1 MRGDAAL
8 AVAHRPRSM
17 AGAGSGLAAVALL
30 AATACLY
37 SPPDQLPSSVRILYS
52 KHDVDSLAGGTDI
65 WFIVARKGNE
75 LRLTGDE
82 GEDTQPFF
90 APGIRRVFFT
100 RRPPAGREEIWSMDL
115 DGNDER
121 RILGSENADYRDP
134 AVSPDDRRIALTV
147 VRGARSEVMVADI
160 DGANARPLAIGLAA
174 SQPAWSP
181 DGRTLAVVG
190 EEGGRKRI
198 LLVPAEG
205 GPPRPL
211 APGDNGMQTEPD
223 WSPDGARIAYTSGEG
238 RGAEIMVA
246 TVAGGE
252 ASKLTDNDVEDRSPA
267 WSTTG
272 ARIAFVSRRPDGKEN
287 LWLVDPDG
295 EDLDDLT
302 DYDEDE
308 ARDPDWL

>member
-1 MRGDAAL
+1 MSGRFGLTAFPGFGL
-8 AVAHRPRSM
+8 AV
-17 AGAGSGLAAVALL
+17 VAILT
-30 AATACLY
+30 ASACLY

-52 KHDVDSLAGGTDI
+52 KHDVDSLAGSTDI
-65 WFIVARKGNE
+65 WFIVAREGNE

-82 GEDTQPFF
+82 GVDTQPFF

-100 RRPPAGREEIWSMDL
+100 RRPPSGREEIWSMDL

-121 RILGSENADYRDP
+121 RVLGGEDGDYRDP
-134 AVSPDDRRIALTV
+134 VGAPADRRIAFTV
-147 VRGARSEVMVADI
+147 VRGARSRVMVADI
-160 DGANARPLAIGLAA
+160 DGANARPLAEGLSA

-198 LLVPAEG
+198 LLVAADG
-205 GPPRPL
+205 GPPRAL
-211 APGDNGMQTEPD
+211 TPGGSETQTEPD
-223 WSPDGARIAYTSGEG
+223 WSPDGARIAFTSGEG
-238 RGAEIMVA
+238 RGAEIVVA

-252 ASKLTDNDVEDRSPA
+252 PTRLTDNDVEDRSPT

-272 ARIAFVSRRPDGKEN
+272 ARIAFVSRRPEGKEN

-302 DYDEDE
+302 EYDEDE

>member
-1 MRGDAAL
+1 MSGRFGLVPAT
-8 AVAHRPRSM
+8 V
-17 AGAGSGLAAVALL
+17 SGLAALGLVAGS
-30 AATACLY
+30 ACLY

-52 KHDVDSLAGGTDI
+52 KHDVDSLAGSTDI

-121 RILGSENADYRDP
+121 RILGSADADYRDP
-134 AVSPDDRRIALTV
+134 AVAPDDRRIAFTM
-147 VRGARSEVMVADI
+147 VRGSRSQVMVAEV
-160 DGANARPLAIGLAA
+160 DGANARPLADGLAA

-181 DGRTLAVVG
+181 DGSTLAVVG

-198 LLVPAEG
+198 LLVPAAG
-205 GPPRPL
+205 GPPRAL
-211 APGDNGMQTEPD
+211 TPGGNDTQTEPD
-223 WSPDGARIAYTSGEG
+223 WSPDGARLAFTSGEG
-238 RGAEIMVA
+238 RDAEIAVA

-252 ASKLTDNDVEDRSPA
+252 ATRLTDNDVEDRSPT
-267 WSTTG
+267 WSTSG
-272 ARIAFVSRRPDGKEN
+272 ERIAFVSRRPDAKEN

>member
-1 MRGDAAL
+1 MSGRFGPAAG
-8 AVAHRPRSM
+8 M
-17 AGAGSGLAAVALL
+17 GFGLAAATVF
-30 AATACLY
+30 AASACLY

-52 KHDVDSLAGGTDI
+52 KHDVDSLAGSTDI
-65 WFIVARKGNE
+65 WFIVAREGNE

-121 RILGSENADYRDP
+121 RIVGGEDADYRDP
-134 AVSPDDRRIALTV
+134 AVAPGDTRIAYTV
-147 VRGARSEVMVADI
+147 VRGARAQVMVADI
-160 DGANARPLAIGLAA
+160 DGANARPLADGLAG

-190 EEGGRKRI
+190 EEGGRRRI
-198 LLVPAEG
+198 LLVAAAG

-211 APGDNGMQTEPD
+211 TPGAADAQTEPD
-223 WSPDGARIAYTSGEG
+223 WSPDGARIAFTTGEG
-238 RGAEIMVA
+238 RGAEIAVA
-246 TVAGGE
+246 TVATGE
-252 ASKLTDNDVEDRSPA
+252 TARLTDNDVEDRSPT

-272 ARIAFVSRRPDGKEN
+272 ARIAFVSRRGEGKEN
-287 LWLVDPDG
+287 LWLVAPDG

>member
-1 MRGDAAL
+1 MSGRSGPIGAAGFGL
-8 AVAHRPRSM
+8 AVVVIL
-17 AGAGSGLAAVALL
+17 AGS
-30 AATACLY
+30 ACLY
-37 SPPDQLPSSVRILYS
+37 SPPDQLPSSVRLLYS
-52 KHDVDSLAGGTDI
+52 KHDVDSLGGSTDI

-75 LRLTGDE
+75 LRLTDDE
-82 GEDTQPFF
+82 GDDTQPFF

-100 RRPPAGREEIWSMDL
+100 RRQPAGREEIWSMDL

-121 RILGSENADYRDP
+121 RILGGEDADYRDP
-134 AVSPDDRRIALTV
+134 AVAPDDRRIAYTM
-147 VRGARSEVMVADI
+147 VRGTRAQIMVADI
-160 DGANARPLAIGLAA
+160 DGANARPLSGGLAGG
-174 SQPAWSP
+174 QPAWSP

-190 EEGGRKRI
+190 AEGGGRRI
-198 LLVPAEG
+198 LLIPADG

-211 APGDNGMQTEPD
+211 TSGVGETQTEPD
-223 WSPDGARIAYTSGEG
+223 WSPDGARIAYTRGEG
-238 RGAEIMVA
+238 RAAEIVVA
-246 TVAGGE
+246 TVAAGE
-252 ASKLTDNDVEDRSPA
+252 AIRLTENDVEDRSPT

>member
-1 MRGDAAL
+1 MSC
-8 AVAHRPRSM
+8 RPGSIP
-17 AGAGSGLAAVALL
+17 GAGLAAIALL
-30 AATACLY
+30 AASACLY

-52 KHDVDSLAGGTDI
+52 KLDVDSLAGGTDI
-65 WFIVARKGNE
+65 WFMVARKGNE

-82 GEDTQPFF
+82 GADTQPFF

-100 RRPPAGREEIWSMDL
+100 RRPSAGRDEIWSMDL

-121 RILGSENADYRDP
+121 RILGGADADYRDP
-134 AVSPDDRRIALTV
+134 AVAPDDRRIAYSV
-147 VRGARSEVMVADI
+147 IRGARSEVMIADI
-160 DGANARPLAIGLAA
+160 DGANARPLAQALDA

-181 DGRTLAVVG
+181 DGRTVAVVDG
-190 EEGGRKRI
+190 QSGRRRI
-198 LLVPAEG
+198 LLIPAEG
-205 GPPRPL
+205 GTPRPL
-211 APGDNGMQTEPD
+211 TPAAAAPQTEPD
-223 WSPDGARIAYTSGEG
+223 WSPDGARLAFTSGEG
-238 RGAEIMVA
+238 RDAEIAVA
-246 TVAGGE
+246 VVAGGE
-252 ASKLTDNDVEDRSPA
+252 VTRLTDNEVEDRSPS

-308 ARDPDWL
+308 ARDPEWL

>member
-1 MRGDAAL
+1 MSGRIGPAA
-8 AVAHRPRSM
+8 VT
-17 AGAGSGLAAVALL
+17 GFGLAAVALL
-30 AATACLY
+30 TASACLY

-52 KHDVDSLAGGTDI
+52 KHDVDSLGGSTDI
-65 WFIVARKGNE
+65 WFIVARTGNE

-121 RILGSENADYRDP
+121 RILGGEGADYRDP
-134 AVSPDDRRIALTV
+134 AVAPDDRRIAYTV
-147 VRGARSEVMVADI
+147 VRGTRSQIMVADI
-160 DGANARPLAIGLAA
+160 DGANPRSLADGLSG
-174 SQPAWSP
+174 SQPAWSQ
-181 DGRTLAVVG
+181 DGHTLAVVG
-190 EEGGRKRI
+190 EEGGRRRI
-198 LLVPAEG
+198 LLVPADG

-211 APGDNGMQTEPD
+211 TPGGSETQTEPD
-223 WSPDGARIAYTSGEG
+223 WSPDGARIAYTTGEG
-238 RGAEIMVA
+238 RGAEIAVA
-246 TVAGGE
+246 TIATGE
-252 ASKLTDNDVEDRSPA
+252 TTRLTDNDVEDRSPT

-272 ARIAFVSRRPDGKEN
+272 ARIAFVSRRGEGKEN
-287 LWLVDPDG
+287 LWLVAPDG
-295 EDLDDLT
+295 NDLDDLT

>member
-1 MRGDAAL
+1 MSRRPTSRES
-8 AVAHRPRSM
+8 VA
-17 AGAGSGLAAVALL
+17 GCGLAAVALVS
-30 AATACLY
+30 ASACLY

-52 KHDVDSLAGGTDI
+52 KHDVDSLAGSTDI
-65 WFIVARKGNE
+65 WFIVAREGNE

-121 RILGSENADYRDP
+121 RILGSEVADYRDP
-134 AVSPDDRRIALTV
+134 AVAPDDRRIAFTL
-147 VRGARSEVMVADI
+147 VRGARSQVMVADV
-160 DGANARPLAIGLAA
+160 DGTSSRPLSDGLAS

-198 LLVPAEG
+198 LLIPADG

-211 APGDNGMQTEPD
+211 TPGGNETQTEPD
-223 WSPDGARIAYTSGEG
+223 WSPDGARIVYTSGEG
-238 RGAEIMVA
+238 RGAEIAVA

-252 ASKLTDNDVEDRSPA
+252 ATRLTDNGVEDRSPA

>member
-1 MRGDAAL
+1 
-8 AVAHRPRSM
+8 VSHRPTRGRRNP
-17 AGAGSGLAAVALL
+17 ARALL
-30 AATACLY
+30 AGPVLLAGGALVVATACLY

-65 WFIVARKGNE
+65 WFMVARKGNE

-82 GEDTQPFF
+82 GVDTQPFF

-100 RRPPAGREEIWSMDL
+100 RQPPAGREEIWSMDL

-121 RILGSENADYRDP
+121 RILGGEGADHRDP
-134 AVSPDDRRIALTV
+134 SVAPDDSRIAYTV
-147 VRGARSEVMVADI
+147 VRGARSEVMIADI
-160 DGANARPLAIGLAA
+160 DGANARPVAQGLEA

-190 EEGGRKRI
+190 EQSGGRRI
-198 LLVPAEG
+198 LLVPAAG
-205 GPPRPL
+205 GSPRALTP
-211 APGDNGMQTEPD
+211 AGTGTQTEPD
-223 WSPDGARIAYTSGEG
+223 WSPDGARVVFTSGEG
-238 RGAEIMVA
+238 QGAEIVVA
-246 TVAGGE
+246 AVAGGQVTR
-252 ASKLTDNDVEDRSPA
+252 LTDNDVEDRSPT

-272 ARIAFVSRRPDGKEN
+272 ARIAFVSRRPNGKEN

-295 EDLDDLT
+295 DDLADLT
-302 DYDEDE
+302 DFDEDE